1 MIKGE
6 SMRRKREAMKNE
18 QGFTLIEIMVVL
30 IILGLLAGLI
40 GPRLLGRT
48 EDAKLV
54 KAEILIETLE
64 TALKLYRLDNGKY
77 PTTEQGLEALVI
89 APETGSSVKNW
100 RKGGYIEKGRVP
112 KDPWGNNFLY
122 LCPGV
127 YGDYDIVSYGSD
139 GVQGGEG
146 KDIQSWNIE

>member
-1 MIKGE
+1 
-6 SMRRKREAMKNE
+6 MRRKREAMKNE